1 MNPSATDWIPKF
13 LNLLNLNIK
22 HEASLATSIFYSKLK
37 ATGFIYGNTVK
48 TLSAISNASLQL
60 TKEEMT
66 KINLLHSLLH
76 VYYSQNDSGD
86 SKIAIQ
92 KINAFY
98 NAQEPD
104 KKSFFS
110 KLKFTKSE
118 SQILEKI
125 IAARIQESSG
135 VLKGNNSALLTY
147 AFLYVDVLAFG
158 RWLTNSNEIKQYI
171 SDFESVAIQLSFKA
185 LKSKE
190 KKKKYDLLLIDLFEA
205 STEYA
210 SENVKI
216 STHSFTMQNF
226 SERTTEEKKYLL
238 DLCCIAVWDD
248 YEMDV
253 SEFEYLK
260 KLTEHFALPEMAL
273 TEAIQDIK
281 NFTEASAKKVKLF
294 THTNPVKRFYKQSV
308 ATVKLLI
315 LRNKNRLVQELLES
329 GELVKLLSLSTV
341 QDLSEEQKKKVKEQL
356 LDICKTIPSLTIFL
370 LPGGT
375 VLLPLLVK
383 FIPKLLPSAFHENRI
398 EK

>member
-216 STHSFTMQNF
+216 STHSFTTQNF

-260 KLTEHFALPEMAL
+260 KLTEHFALPEIAL